1 MLSQLGDILRMGAFS
16 INTDSALPLGE
27 RDTSA
32 YAKPVRLTARTSIV
46 IPSRLYASRRQPNYG
61 DPNST
66 GISLESTRPNLYPAV
81 PRDEDGLQAMTRA
94 WTKVKTGE

>member
-1 MLSQLGDILRMGAFS
+1 
-16 INTDSALPLGE
+16 
-27 RDTSA
+27 
-32 YAKPVRLTARTSIV
+32 V